1 MTPYSTASLC
11 TTHKF
16 IEFFFTYKY
25 IMGVRAEYDS
35 IRTRLFHSSSTVTM
49 AQALSDLLAGET
61 RLKSMSS
68 SASVSY
74 GVLAVS

>member
-1 MTPYSTASLC
+1 
-11 TTHKF
+11 
-16 IEFFFTYKY
+16 
-25 IMGVRAEYDS
+25 MGVRAEYDS
-35 IRTRLFHSSSTVTM
+35 IRTRLFHNSSAVTM